1 MAELWGVKVHAW
13 LCNQLNIAA
22 QGIIL
27 TLKLASLHFLLI
39 SLRLYVLRLIVMPM
53 MTLAALT
60 DAGLQGM
67 LSPSALLHCKG
78 IHDDNNEVEAGLGE
92 LQRSS
97 VICEELFE
105 YFSSV
110 FNLQLS

>member
-1 MAELWGVKVHAW
+1 MAELWDVKVHAW
-13 LCNQLNIAA
+13 LCNLLNIAA

-27 TLKLASLHFLLI
+27 TQKLASLLFLLI
-39 SLRLYVLRLIVMPM
+39 SLRLYVLRLIVMHM

-60 DAGLQGM
+60 DAGLQDM

-78 IHDDNNEVEAGLGE
+78 IHDDKTEVEAAVGE

-97 VICEELFE
+97 VI
-105 YFSSV
+105 
-110 FNLQLS
+110 